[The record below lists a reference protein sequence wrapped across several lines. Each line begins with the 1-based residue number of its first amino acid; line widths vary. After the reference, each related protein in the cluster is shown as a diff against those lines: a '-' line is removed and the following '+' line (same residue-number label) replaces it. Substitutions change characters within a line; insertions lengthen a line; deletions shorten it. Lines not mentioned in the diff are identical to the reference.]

1 MGAGTIHHIAFRTP
15 DDPTQL
21 EWLRKITGLGL
32 HVSPVMDR
40 NYFHSIYF
48 REPSGILFEIATDG
62 PGFAVDEVS
71 ERLGEELKLPAQY
84 ERSRTQIEAIL
95 PPIHLAPRGLARNTE
110 VRA

>member
-15 DDPTQL
+15 DDATQR
-21 EWLRKITGLGL
+21 EWLGKLTGLGL

-48 REPSGILFEIATDG
+48 REPSGILFEVATDG
-62 PGFAVDEVS
+62 PGFAVDEAP
-71 ERLGEELKLPAQY
+71 ETLGEALKLPAQY
-84 ERSRTQIEAIL
+84 ERATTQLEAIL
-95 PPIHLAPRGLARNTE
+95 PPIHLPQRVTGSTAE